1 MDEAFPNG
9 KMIGWVRKCRKSDTT
24 FLFLVLLTNTPL
36 FLLRQNDLFL
46 KTQLL
51 TIENI
56 VTFPQLCI
64 DSTIHSSQ
72 SWSKEWINRLKQY
85 EDYYDPLFFLSP
97 KWLLAQFKT
106 YCLLKYW
113 DFPLRTCLNKRFFIN
128 WGRALRID
136 WLKMMIK
143 WRINIF
149 SKKYFLNH
157 LTVETRVRF
166 PDVAFGCDNRA
177 L

>member
-1 MDEAFPNG
+1 M
-9 KMIGWVRKCRKSDTT
+9 
-24 FLFLVLLTNTPL
+24 LLTNTPL

-51 TIENI
+51 AIENI

-64 DSTIHSSQ
+64 DSIAHSSQ
-72 SWSKEWINRLKQY
+72 SWSKEWINRLKKY

-128 WGRALRID
+128 WGGALRID

-149 SKKYFLNH
+149 FKKYFLNH
-157 LTVETRVRF
+157 LKRLSFYYNSKILIPYHGRDPGSIPGRCIWALHVE
-166 PDVAFGCDNRA
+166 